1 MKNEKTNWSSPKK
14 NIFAGIND
22 LRKALASGCNA
33 ILIKEDNE
41 KCMYPIKVKKLQDFR
56 LYKHQYGTMS
66 TRRQIMDDKHM
77 SDFQKHLSL
86 NYVNL
91 YAKSNEAIECYYKT
105 GVLSP
110 ENIGNIGRSHLVNVI
125 DLINLL
131 RELGQNERAEMY
143 HKQYI
148 CPSGMDEKTFF
159 DFFYTKH
166 DNTWAIQKFKRKLW
180 VVELHDEKVKLN
192 IPTHQ
197 KVLIKILNTVLH
209 PLKYIPRKSTL
220 KMPEYTNYNFRIGGV
235 TNGFSVEFQIP
246 KKFSFK

>member
-41 KCMYPIKVKKLQDFR
+41 KCMYPIRVKKLQDFR

-77 SDFQKHLSL
+77 SDFQKYLTL
-86 NYVNL
+86 NYVNK
-91 YAKSNEAIECYYKT
+91 YAANKEAIEHYYNNGT
-105 GVLSP
+105 LTYD
-110 ENIGNIGRSHLVNVI
+110 NLGNIGRSHLVKVTDLI
-125 DLINLL
+125 DLMRFAGKDDIAD
-131 RELGQNERAEMY
+131 RY
-143 HKQYI
+143 YDQYI
-148 CPSGMDEKTFF
+148 CPNGMDKKHFF
-159 DFFYTKH
+159 DFFSTSH
-166 DNTWAIQKFKRKLW
+166 DNIWAIQKFKRKLW